1 MVVIQR
7 LFILWLF
14 LEFSVKT
21 SQKCADACLRT
32 SRKLIV
38 VSVYSFSNSTF
49 NEGDGN
55 DDDYDHFWQMKVMIL
70 LILFFNHSP
79 AVNC

>member
-1 MVVIQR
+1 M
-7 LFILWLF
+7 
-14 LEFSVKT
+14 KT
-21 SQKCADACLRT
+21 SQKCADACPRT

-55 DDDYDHFWQMKVMIL
+55 DDEYDHVLQVKVM
-70 LILFFNHSP
+70 ILFFNHSP